1 MDLGLKGKAA
11 IVTGASRG
19 IGRAIALGL
28 AEEGCDVALCARGQE
43 RLAETAKEPATTI
56 PSSSTTSTA
65 ALSPATTG
73 FRLHHRQ
80 ARSIR

>member
-1 MDLGLKGKAA
+1 MDLGLRGKAA

-43 RLAETAKEPATTI
+43 RLAETAKEIEAKSGRVLAVMADVTKAEDMERQT
-56 PSSSTTSTA
+56 PSGRSS
-65 ALSPATTG
+65 
-73 FRLHHRQ
+73 
-80 ARSIR
+80 